1 MSYQV
6 VLSKSAK
13 HDLSKL
19 DKTLQQNMAK
29 HLQSLITDPRPRGVT
44 KLRGTEDEWRI
55 RVGDYRIIYEIDD
68 NKQIVA
74 ILRIRHRR
82 EAYR

>member
-13 HDLSKL
+13 RDLNNL
-19 DKTLQQNMAK
+19 DKIFQQNMAK
-29 HLQSLITDPRPRGVT
+29 HLQSLTTGPRPDGVA

-68 NKQIVA
+68 DKQIIT
-74 ILRIRHRR
+74 ILRIKHRR
-82 EAYR
+82 EVYR

>member
-19 DKTLQQNMAK
+19 DKTLQQNMAN
-29 HLQSLITDPRPRGVT
+29 HLQSLTTDPRPHGVT

-82 EAYR
+82 EVYR